1 MSNGS
6 PTAPK
11 SYMRSFLAF
20 LIFAGLGVLYYWQKH
35 NEAPPAAVKTV
46 SSQPA
51 QQTKAEAQPRPV
63 SEHNWMKRSLDRA
76 HDVGTNAAAQTK
88 QSQDP

>member
-1 MSNGS
+1 
-6 PTAPK
+6 
-11 SYMRSFLAF
+11 MRSFFAV
-20 LIFAGLGVLYYWQKH
+20 LIFAGLGALYYWQKH

-76 HDVGTNAAAQTK
+76 HDVGTNAAAHTK